1 MVSARCPPVLGKI
14 AAELERAVARRR
26 EAGSAG
32 GTAGIRLAA
41 GPGWSVHDVV
51 CTYGP
56 GDRPFEERHGAV
68 AIAVVIGGTFRYR
81 TPSAHDVMTP
91 GSLLLG
97 NAGQPFECGHEHG
110 AGDRCVAFRYAPEF
124 FEQIEADAGA
134 PLGERRF
141 RVARLPPLRETAP
154 LVARAA
160 IGVAGG
166 ALTWEELALQTAAEA
181 SRVAAGR
188 PISPTSLPARA
199 LARVSRSVR
208 AIERDPAAR
217 VSLARLAAEAGLSPY
232 HYLRTFTQVTGV
244 TPHQFI
250 VRARL
255 REAAARLARRDSK
268 VIDVALESGFD
279 DISNFN
285 RAFRAEFGLTPR
297 AYRQRSP
304 SSPAPR
310 RW

>member
-1 MVSARCPPVLGKI
+1 MVSTRRAPVLGKI

-81 TPSAHDVMTP
+81 TPSGQAVMTP
-91 GSLLLG
+91 GSLMLG
-97 NAGQPFECGHEHG
+97 NPGQPFECGHEHG
-110 AGDRCVAFRYAPEF
+110 AGDRCVSFHYELGF
-124 FEQIEADAGA
+124 FEQVLAAAGA
-134 PLGERRF
+134 QDDRF
-141 RVARLPPLRETAP
+141 GVSRLPPLRDTAP
-154 LVARAA
+154 VVARAM
-160 IGVAGG
+160 IGVAGSET
-166 ALTWEELALQTAAEA
+166 AWEELALETAAVA
-181 SRVAAGR
+181 LGLAAGQPGSR
-188 PISPTSLPARA
+188 PPLPARSV
-199 LARVSRSVR
+199 ARVTQSVR

-217 VSLARLAAEAGLSPY
+217 ISLARLAAEAGLSPY
-232 HYLRTFTQVTGV
+232 HYLRTFTLVTGV

-250 VRARL
+250 VRTRL
-255 REAAARLARRDSK
+255 RAAAARLARESAR

-297 AYRQRSP
+297 AYRQRSA
-304 SSPAPR
+304 SSPGPR

>member
-1 MVSARCPPVLGKI
+1 MVFGGRTVVLGKI

-26 EAGSAG
+26 EAGSPG
-32 GTAGIRLAA
+32 GTAGTRLAA
-41 GPGWSVHDVV
+41 GPGWSAYDVL

-56 GDRPFEERHGAV
+56 GDRPFEERHANV

-81 TPSAHDVMTP
+81 SPSGHDVMTP

-110 AGDRCVAFRYAPEF
+110 AGDRCVAFHYTPEF
-124 FEQIEADAGA
+124 FEQVQADAGA
-134 PLGERRF
+134 PRGDRRF
-141 RVARLPPLRETAP
+141 RVGRLPPLRDTAP

-160 IGVAGG
+160 IGVARG
-166 ALTWEELALQTAAEA
+166 ALAWEELALQTVAEA
-181 SRVAAGR
+181 LRVSAGQ
-188 PISPTSLPARA
+188 PTVRRSLPARA
-199 LARVSRSVR
+199 IARVSRSVR

-217 VSLARLAAEAGLSPY
+217 VSLARLAADAGLSPY

-255 REAAARLARRDSK
+255 REAAARLARGEAR
-268 VIDVALESGFD
+268 VIDVALESGFND
-279 DISNFN
+279 VSNFN
-285 RAFRAEFGLTPR
+285 RAFRAEFGVTPS
-297 AYRQRSP
+297 AYGAP
-304 SSPAPR
+304 ASSLPPR
-310 RW
+310 RS